1 MGTTHGSARLAQ
13 TIKDINQDPW
23 NSRHGILLGRM
34 VEKRRLLSGMRTQD
48 IRLGRDTHHLCVGA
62 SGAGKYVS
70 SVGVILRDLLLTD
83 NAGGSCL
90 IVDPK
95 GEALKLVGKMGLR
108 PFGLADAPSRYDIAW
123 LDPFDIM
130 KAGTWTLNPISQLRA
145 ENPNASADARLLA
158 QALVVVHS
166 EKGAHWDETARNFWA
181 ALLLYVAQF
190 PDLNE
195 PRDLVTAHRLISLAF
210 DYDHPVTGESLER
223 LCKKML
229 EWTSG
234 PKAITTGA
242 NAVMELANETRQ
254 SFLMSARRDSA
265 WMADQPMER
274 VLRGDGTK
282 ELEAQDVALNRKMV
296 FLVIPDVYAETHK
309 SWLRLII
316 SSFAFYYRLHQPEE
330 KTWATRRHIFVDEW
344 PNLGKLEAAQQGV
357 VVMRGANCMWH
368 LYCQDFA
375 RPKELYHAGWEGF
388 FGSSVVQAFGVN
400 DNTTLKYL
408 SERMGRT
415 TVPTMQER
423 EDGSGGRNWGEAGRP
438 VMTPDEIA
446 RLCGADTNQQL
457 LLRGGSDPV
466 FCSRYHVYWWK
477 DYQRVNPTKD
487 TELFTLKEAL
497 DTVDRRDPSPVD
509 LKKFAWWR
517 QATD

>member
-1 MGTTHGSARLAQ
+1 MGSTHGSARLAQ

-23 NSRHGILLGRM
+23 NSRQGILLGRM
-34 VEKRRLLSGMRTQD
+34 VERGRLLKRVHSKD
-48 IRLGRDTHHLCVGA
+48 IRLARDTHHLCVGA
-62 SGAGKYVS
+62 AGAGKYVS
-70 SVGVILRDLLLTD
+70 SVGVILRDMLLTD

-108 PFGLADAPSRYDIAW
+108 PFGLEDAPSRYDIAW
-123 LDPFDIM
+123 LDPFDLM
-130 KAGTWTLNPISQLRA
+130 KAGTWSLNPLTRLSA
-145 ENPNASADARLLA
+145 HNPNATSDARLLA
-158 QALVVVHS
+158 QALVILQQRDS
-166 EKGAHWDETARNFWA
+166 HWDETARNFWT

-190 PDLNE
+190 PDLKE
-195 PRDLVTAHRLISLAF
+195 PRDLVTAYRLMSLAWN
-210 DYDHPVTGESLER
+210 YENEAGESLEK
-223 LCKKML
+223 LCSTMAQ
-229 EWTSG
+229 WTSG
-234 PKAITTGA
+234 PKAVMTGA
-242 NAVMELANETRQ
+242 NAALELHENTRQ
-254 SFLMSARRDSA
+254 SFLMSARRDST

-274 VLRGDGTK
+274 VLRGGGSK
-282 ELEAQDVALNRKMV
+282 ELEARDVALNRKMV

-316 SSFAFYYRLHQPEE
+316 SSFAFYYRLYQPDD

-344 PNLGKLEAAQQGV
+344 PNLGKLEVAQQGV

-375 RPKELYHAGWEGF
+375 RPRQIYNEGWEGF
-388 FGSSVVQAFGVN
+388 FGSSMVQAFGVN

-423 EDGSGGRNWGEAGRP
+423 EDGSGGRNWSEAGRP
-438 VMTPDEIA
+438 LMTPDEIA
-446 RLCGADTNQQL
+446 RMTGADTNQQL

-497 DTVDRRDPSPVD
+497 DTVDLRDPSPAD
-509 LKKFAWWR
+509 LAKFAWWR
-517 QATD
+517 D